1 MTRQQGLH
9 AASKH
14 HILAVVVHGGSRD
27 DFEHTLRQSEH
38 VVAGWESE
46 AGHSMTPWK
55 PRNAR
60 ELEQAVGGTASP
72 ISCHSIG
79 LGLAGAGITT
89 GVAGIAT
96 VWIPGVGETL
106 LMVSGGIDLA
116 GVTADELHEAGV
128 C

>member
-1 MTRQQGLH
+1 
-9 AASKH
+9 
-14 HILAVVVHGGSRD
+14 
-27 DFEHTLRQSEH
+27 
-38 VVAGWESE
+38 
-46 AGHSMTPWK
+46 MTPWK

-72 ISCHSIG
+72 ISCRSIG

-89 GVAGIAT
+89 GVGGIAT

-106 LMVSGGIDLA
+106 LMVSGGLDLA